1 MEVQVNKVERLD
13 KYLAENTDMSRST
26 IEKMIKEDYIY
37 VNNKVVKASYK
48 LKLTDIITIKEG
60 YVEVPDIL
68 PTKMPLDIVYE
79 DKDLMIIN
87 KPSGLVVH
95 PGSGNFNNTLVNGLM
110 AYTKALSDGEAEFR
124 PGIVHRIDKDTS
136 GLIIIA
142 KNNIMHEELSKMFK
156 AHTIKRE
163 YIALLVGELPHN
175 TMTIDAPIGRDPKY
189 RQKMAVTSINSKN
202 AITHVTV
209 LKRYQGYTL
218 VKCLLETGRTHQ
230 IRVHMKY
237 IGYPVFNDPVYS
249 NKTIDDF
256 GQFLHSYSVDFIK
269 PITGEHIHFECPL
282 PKQFEDFINTLN

>member
-1 MEVQVNKVERLD
+1 MEIQVNKIDRLD
-13 KYLAENTDMSRST
+13 KYLAQETTMSRST
-26 IEKMIKEDYIY
+26 IEKMIKEGY
-37 VNNKVVKASYK
+37 VLVNDSNVKASYK
-48 LKLTDIITIKEG
+48 VKINDIIKIKEG
-60 YVEVPDIL
+60 YVEIPDIK
-68 PTKMPLDIVYE
+68 PMKMALNIVYE
-79 DKDLMIIN
+79 DNDLMVIN

-110 AYTKALSDGEAEFR
+110 AYTKDLSDGESEFR

-136 GLIIIA
+136 GLILIA

-163 YIALLVGELPHN
+163 YIALLTGELQHN

-202 AITHVTV
+202 AITHITV
-209 LKRYQGYTL
+209 LKRYHGYTL

-237 IGYPVFNDPVYS
+237 IGFPIFNDPLYS
-249 NKTIDDF
+249 NKSTDDF
-256 GQFLHSYSVDFIK
+256 GQFLHSSTMDFIK
-269 PITGEHIHFECPL
+269 PITGEHLHFECPL
-282 PKQFEDFINTLN
+282 PAHFEDFLNTLN

>member
-48 LKLTDIITIKEG
+48 LKLADIITIKEG

-110 AYTKALSDGEAEFR
+110 AYTKDLSDGEAEFR

-237 IGYPVFNDPVYS
+237 IGYPVFNDPLYS

>member
-110 AYTKALSDGEAEFR
+110 AYTKDLSDGEAEFR

>member
-110 AYTKALSDGEAEFR
+110 AYTKDLSDGEAEFR

-237 IGYPVFNDPVYS
+237 IGYPVFNDPLYS